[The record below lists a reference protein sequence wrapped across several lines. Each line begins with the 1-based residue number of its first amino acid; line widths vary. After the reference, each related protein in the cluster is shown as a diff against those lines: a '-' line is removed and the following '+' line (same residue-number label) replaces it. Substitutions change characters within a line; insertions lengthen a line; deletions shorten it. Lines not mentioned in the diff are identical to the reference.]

1 MSKLITSK
9 FDGFYMVNGREYFV
23 TIDGDYWRVNGEW
36 YDLSEPT
43 EYDRIKDIYDYLRN
57 LVNDMSPVVVETQ
70 ITKQEEIGKE
80 EIKSP
85 FKFDT
90 NQKSIVIP
98 TGELIKQKD
107 TDFRVMLGISGLSN
121 CDDVDKKGDNTRY
134 TSLPKVDRNSKDLC
148 ETIGIDISN
157 FNKKLR
163 TIIKKKSDEFKVV
176 EKEVNGHKVS
186 CYEMN
191 YKAGEF
197 ITIPK
202 DKAERCLVSLGNN
215 PIKLYCNLLW
225 LCQDNGKFI
234 KKHIPQS
241 TLATLMGLSPRSEN
255 IVLASM
261 QTLVNQDLIKVTKV
275 TERTTEINSEGLPVT
290 KSVSKYY
297 YEIIVENENYRRM

>member
-9 FDGFYMVNGREYFV
+9 YDGTYKVKGYMYEVK
-23 TIDGDYWRVNGEW
+23 IDGDYWEVNGEW
-36 YDLSEPT
+36 YDTNEAG
-43 EYDRIKDIYDYLRN
+43 EVDRIRIIYDYLCELARDTST
-57 LVNDMSPVVVETQ
+57 VIETQ

-134 TSLPKVDRNSKDLC
+134 TSLPKVDRNSKNLC

-163 TIIKKKSDEFKVV
+163 TMIKKKSSEFKVV

-202 DKAERCLVSLGNN
+202 DKAERCLISLGNN

-225 LCQDNGKFI
+225 LCQNDGKFI

-241 TLATLMGLSPRSEN
+241 TLATLMGLSPRSEH

-261 QTLVNQDLIKVTKV
+261 QTLVNQDLIKVTKA
-275 TERTTEINSEGLPVT
+275 TERTTIINKDGLPVT
-290 KSVSKYY
+290 KKVCKYY
-297 YEIIVENENYRRM
+297 YEIIVENEH